1 MKKIQWKIQ
10 KLELIKH
17 KNLFQ
22 LKNYGSQYPSS
33 ESARKMNEYKIQ
45 LESREDFTFLK
56 EEMMKF
62 FNENYSE
69 EYISEIAKQQVI
81 IDIHILFLQNRLI
94 LLY

>member
-1 MKKIQWKIQ
+1 
-10 KLELIKH
+10 
-17 KNLFQ
+17 
-22 LKNYGSQYPSS
+22 
-33 ESARKMNEYKIQ
+33 MNEYKIQ